1 MILYAD
7 RGDRGKSPG
16 MPGAA
21 MEIFADRRGIKSH
34 SPSVPV
40 PARSLYPHRCE
51 SPIKSTNYVG
61 RFYHMAFQNGGHER
75 GKWPGC
81 NLNM

>member
-21 MEIFADRRGIKSH
+21 MAIFADRRIKSY

-40 PARSLYPHRCE
+40 PAILSPHRCE
-51 SPIKSTNYVG
+51 LPIKSTNQVG
-61 RFYHMAFQNGGHER
+61 RFYHMAFHNGGHER

-81 NLNM
+81 ILGM